1 MKRREKF
8 ILLAFAVL
16 DVLVIGTLGFMIWQ
30 TPPAASI
37 DQPSYT
43 PCAEFLMGQL
53 PTHLSPTTS
62 WETNRLNVRMTAYY
76 DIPTPPAGSA
86 QLLWE
91 ALDALSQVTN
101 VGCPLPP
108 EIVITVTAQG
118 TEETT
123 GHIAKL
129 TGTDLSA
136 WINGQI
142 EEDVLVKRAAYR
154 VSSPEP
160 RESPP
165 APARY
170 PQ

>member
-8 ILLAFAVL
+8 ILLALAAL
-16 DVLVIGTLGFMIWQ
+16 DVLVIGILGFLVWQ
-30 TPPAASI
+30 TPPPASI
-37 DQPSYT
+37 NQPSYT
-43 PCAEFLMGQL
+43 PCAEFLMRQL
-53 PTHLSPTTS
+53 PSHLSPTTS
-62 WETNRLNVRMTAYY
+62 WETDRLNVRMTAYY
-76 DIPTPPAGSA
+76 DVPTPPTGSA

-101 VGCPLPP
+101 VGCPLPS
-108 EIVITVTAQG
+108 EVVIIVTAQG
-118 TEETT
+118 TEETI
-123 GHIAKL
+123 GHIARL
-129 TGTDLSA
+129 TGTDLSD
-136 WINGQI
+136 WINGEI
-142 EEDVLVKRAAYR
+142 GEDVLVKRAAYR